1 MVRHA
6 TTLVT
11 FPSGATEGASAVLA
25 VMPLPSVTESG
36 AAAPAATG
44 PATHDTVEPAAE
56 SAAVP
61 TAGCVGLVVDT
72 TPFHPVDHTWPD
84 QPGDSGTV
92 LVDGVAYPV
101 LDCVTGAVG
110 PEGEFALGADI
121 PVRRGEESWSWLVV
135 HVLEA
140 EPALESAVGSQAL
153 LRVDAAR
160 RRALSAAHTG
170 CHLTALALNE
180 ALAGRWNRA
189 PGREDAFGRP
199 DFDSIA
205 MDSSR
210 MDEHASTDRY
220 RIGKSLRKK
229 GFDPQGLAEA
239 LPQLAEAVNARL
251 AGWIAA
257 DAPVRVELVGTEKSA
272 KLTARRAWVCELPE
286 GTASI
291 FCGGTHLDRLGE
303 LAGLHCSLSLSED
316 GTELV
321 AVTVPKPR

>member
-1 MVRHA
+1 MVQYA

-25 VMPLPSVTESG
+25 VAALP
-36 AAAPAATG
+36 AAAAGEAPRGTG
-44 PATHDTVEPAAE
+44 VI
-56 SAAVP
+56 
-61 TAGCVGLVVDT
+61 VDT

-101 LDCVTGAVG
+101 LDCVTGALG
-110 PEGEFALGADI
+110 PDGAFAVGADI
-121 PVRRGEESWSWLVV
+121 PVRRGDESWTWLVV
-135 HVLEA
+135 HVLDAGPE
-140 EPALESAVGSQAL
+140 LESAVGSQAL

-180 ALAGRWNRA
+180 ALAGRWQRA

-229 GFDPQGLAEA
+229 GFDPEGLADA
-239 LPQLAEAVNARL
+239 LPQLAETVNARL
-251 AGWIAA
+251 AGWVAA
-257 DAPVRVELVGTEKSA
+257 DAPVRVEVLGGEKSA
-272 KLTARRAWVCELPE
+272 QLTARRAWVCELPE

-291 FCGGTHLDRLGE
+291 FCGGTHLERLGE
-303 LAGLHCSLSLSED
+303 LAELHCSLSLSED

-321 AVTVPKPR
+321 AVTVPKLR

>member
-1 MVRHA
+1 MVQYA

-25 VMPLPSVTESG
+25 VLALPAAR
-36 AAAPAATG
+36 AAADEPAGAPG
-44 PATHDTVEPAAE
+44 PA
-56 SAAVP
+56 
-61 TAGCVGLVVDT
+61 GGMGLVVDT

-101 LDCVTGAVG
+101 LDTVTGALG
-110 PEGEFALGADI
+110 PDGAFALGTDI

-135 HVLEA
+135 HVLDADA
-140 EPALESAVGSQAL
+140 EIESAVGSNAL

-180 ALAGRWNRA
+180 ALAGRWRRA

-210 MDEHASTDRY
+210 MDVHASTDRY

-229 GFDPQGLAEA
+229 GFDPDGLAEA
-239 LPQLAEAVNARL
+239 LPELADAVNARL

-257 DAPVRVELVGTEKSA
+257 DAPVRVEVVGGEKSA

-291 FCGGTHLDRLGE
+291 FCGGTHLERLGE
-303 LAGLHCSLSLSED
+303 LDALHCSLSLSED

-321 AVTVPKPR
+321 AVTVPKLR

>member
-25 VMPLPSVTESG
+25 VVPLPSVAEAGS
-36 AAAPAATG
+36 
-44 PATHDTVEPAAE
+44 AAE
-56 SAAVP
+56 SAGAE
-61 TAGCVGLVVDT
+61 TAGGTVGLVVDT

-257 DAPVRVELVGTEKSA
+257 DAAVRVELVGGEKSA
-272 KLTARRAWVCELPE
+272 KLTARRAWVCDLPE